1 MIANILAAYG
11 LKKSAGSYFFTKV
24 TDAAG
29 DHWITVHPNGPGTKG
44 QPVLLSKG
52 GEIKGGMG
60 GKFNGMHISSAKGSQ
75 GDPLTRGNMEL
86 QRSKW
91 LAAHPAPAKSTA
103 SAHVKVPKG
112 LKRTS
117 PSHRRGEDEDWINI
131 SQGENTFRVPR
142 SEVTVTKSETL
153 TNASPRLL
161 EWIKQFPERERK
173 AEEKISE
180 WHKKGVWNYQ
190 SALAE
195 RNKTKWFYTPEMES
209 KTYEKNARTRN
220 YEGGLIEKGQY
231 KGNQGLEIEKQILN
245 NYRYLIQK
253 NTARNTTEERRIHA
267 YASVAAET
275 LGKHIAER
283 EKMRRLGRIG
293 QIKKQYEQ
301 LNLF

>member
-11 LKKSAGSYFFTKV
+11 LKKSAGAYFFTKV

-60 GKFNGMHISSAKGSQ
+60 GKFNGMHISSAQGSQ

-91 LAAHPAPAKSTA
+91 VAAHPAPAKPTA

-131 SQGENTFRVPR
+131 SQGNSVFRVPR
-142 SEVTVTKSETL
+142 SEVTVTQSGTL
-153 TNASPRLL
+153 THVSPDLLKWVEQTPGRTKAAMERGRKLMGLGHAEAGSKEIENAYVFYSP
-161 EWIKQFPERERK
+161 
-173 AEEKISE
+173 
-180 WHKKGVWNYQ
+180 
-190 SALAE
+190 
-195 RNKTKWFYTPEMES
+195 TMES
-209 KTYEKNARTRN
+209 KEFETRARKIDYESGLIKRGTYE
-220 YEGGLIEKGQY
+220 
-231 KGNQGLEIEKQILN
+231 GNSGFEIEKQILN
-245 NYRYLIQK
+245 NYKYLIQK
-253 NTARNTTEERRIHA
+253 NKSRSNTEERRA
-267 YASVAAET
+267 YANATVAAET
-275 LGKHIAER
+275 LEKHIAER